1 MKSQHKV
8 SCALQQ
14 CCVKTERNVKLT
26 PRRACEPPN
35 PAVNL
40 GANGTALE
48 GKAAVCPLVLAD
60 RLWQLHLACIV
71 YDQIYAEAEF
81 QRLFRLRP

>member
-1 MKSQHKV
+1 MKSQHK
-8 SCALQQ
+8 CALQQ

-35 PAVNL
+35 PAANL

-48 GKAAVCPLVLAD
+48 GKAAVSPPVLAD

-71 YDQIYAEAEF
+71 YDQNCAEAET